1 MKGGKT
7 NIATMKTAISIKEPL
22 LKEVEVLAEKLSI
35 SRSQVFALAVKE
47 YLRQFQNQEL
57 LKKIDRAYSGEGD
70 LKEKVQAERKKSYH
84 RRMVEGEW

>member
-1 MKGGKT
+1 
-7 NIATMKTAISIKEPL
+7 MKTVISIQRPL
-22 LKEVEVLAEKLSI
+22 LKEVEILAEKLQI

-70 LKEKVQAERKKSYH
+70 LKEKVLAERKKSYH